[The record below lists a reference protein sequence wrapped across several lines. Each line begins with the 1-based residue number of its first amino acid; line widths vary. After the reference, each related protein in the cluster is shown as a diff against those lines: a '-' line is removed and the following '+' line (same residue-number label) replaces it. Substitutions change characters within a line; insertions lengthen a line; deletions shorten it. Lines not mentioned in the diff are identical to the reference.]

1 MQLRPR
7 AAGWAVIMVIA
18 LFLGGVLGFWAFD
31 YSQRRTLANSR
42 SAESAIAAGFAL
54 TRQIHSV
61 FSDLAY
67 LSQQPDLIRFRLGLV
82 DDRSVVEASWG
93 RYLDKHPY
101 LEQIRY
107 LDSTGLEQLR
117 VERGDDGPVV
127 TPVTE
132 LQDKSSRY
140 YFLDVLELAPGQIYL
155 SPIDLNV
162 EHGAYEFPLRPMM
175 RFVLRTSASPSGENP
190 GFLVLNVDADYLLHP
205 LIQLP
210 ESTAMQLLLA
220 DADGRL
226 LLDESGQ
233 PYWRKGEILPTMQ
246 LSTGLLYELPQQ
258 ELYTQVEGDQFI
270 TRLRVSPRNSSM
282 VAPAAMLPVYAPY
295 MPWFVIVRAEVP
307 LLPVHQELL
316 QLLWSS
322 LLMLVLATLCGLLV
336 RRSLQLETALRQTD
350 AYREE
355 AQSRAEENA
364 AMVAQL
370 GEGIL
375 VFDAEQQLVRTN
387 DAARRMLEVRATAFD
402 AALSAQQLLP
412 ELCRFGHLQAGG
424 AELLLESDP
433 PALVHAHS
441 SHLMLGS
448 RLHHLVVLSGFGPIG
463 GQESRMV
470 QLVQAFDASDEM
482 MLLLR
487 DDGTIEY
494 MNRAARS
501 AVAPECSAGQCPDL
515 ASLGLQLDEK
525 IDELMTRLRHD
536 GAVLEGSGELQ
547 VGARTQVLRYQLSR
561 ISHCGQELHYLLQM
575 RDVSR
580 HLDTSRQLQRLGE
593 QDMLRVL
600 SSRVQLAR
608 GFEDW
613 MRQHSHL
620 ALLVLDIDRLSMINN
635 SLGYRAGDS
644 VIRQFGHRLTDA
656 APEALVA
663 RLSADSFV
671 VVCEEEEQGVFALI
685 DRLKLRMAVP
695 MQLGGQ
701 HIKMSF
707 SVGVAFWPEHA
718 AQFEPLLQAA
728 QVALNNVKG
737 MRGQVAVFEPSQAQ
751 TSRDLLV
758 LEEYLKQAI
767 EEERFEL
774 HFQPLVNA
782 KSGRIEQFE
791 ALMRLRDEQG
801 SPISPDRFIP
811 VLEESGWILMLEPW
825 LMRTAVSAAA
835 TLARRIEGGTCVA
848 INVCG
853 QELIEPGFI
862 ERLVGILTECRC
874 EPSWISLEVTERQF
888 LEHPEAIIEVLKA
901 LRELGVRVAVDD
913 FGTGYSSLAYIKRLP
928 VEHLKIDR
936 EFIRELPQSAP
947 DEAIV
952 RSVGRMAD
960 GLGMQVIAE
969 GVETREQA
977 LWLSQHHIHL
987 FQGYLF
993 AHPAPLETW
1002 LSENALN
1009 QVTRPLRA
1017 ELREILGG

>member
-1 MQLRPR
+1 
-7 AAGWAVIMVIA
+7 
-18 LFLGGVLGFWAFD
+18 
-31 YSQRRTLANSR
+31 
-42 SAESAIAAGFAL
+42 
-54 TRQIHSV
+54 
-61 FSDLAY
+61 
-67 LSQQPDLIRFRLGLV
+67 
-82 DDRSVVEASWG
+82 
-93 RYLDKHPY
+93 
-101 LEQIRY
+101 
-107 LDSTGLEQLR
+107 
-117 VERGDDGPVV
+117 
-127 TPVTE
+127 
-132 LQDKSSRY
+132 
-140 YFLDVLELAPGQIYL
+140 
-155 SPIDLNV
+155 
-162 EHGAYEFPLRPMM
+162 
-175 RFVLRTSASPSGENP
+175 
-190 GFLVLNVDADYLLHP
+190 
-205 LIQLP
+205 
-210 ESTAMQLLLA
+210 
-220 DADGRL
+220 
-226 LLDESGQ
+226 
-233 PYWRKGEILPTMQ
+233 
-246 LSTGLLYELPQQ
+246 
-258 ELYTQVEGDQFI
+258 
-270 TRLRVSPRNSSM
+270 
-282 VAPAAMLPVYAPY
+282 
-295 MPWFVIVRAEVP
+295 
-307 LLPVHQELL
+307 
-316 QLLWSS
+316 
-322 LLMLVLATLCGLLV
+322 
-336 RRSLQLETALRQTD
+336 
-350 AYREE
+350 
-355 AQSRAEENA
+355 
-364 AMVAQL
+364 
-370 GEGIL
+370 
-375 VFDAEQQLVRTN
+375 
-387 DAARRMLEVRATAFD
+387 
-402 AALSAQQLLP
+402 
-412 ELCRFGHLQAGG
+412 
-424 AELLLESDP
+424 
-433 PALVHAHS
+433 
-441 SHLMLGS
+441 MLGS
-448 RLHHLVVLSGFGPIG
+448 QLHHLVVLSGFGPIG
-463 GQESRMV
+463 TQESRMV

-482 MLLLR
+482 ILLLR
-487 DDGTIEY
+487 EDGDIEY
-494 MNRAARS
+494 LNRAARS

-515 ASLGLQLDEK
+515 ASLGLQLDEE
-525 IDELMTRLRHD
+525 IDELMTRLSHD
-536 GAVLEGSGELQ
+536 GAVVEGSGELQ
-547 VGARTQVLRYQLSR
+547 VDARTQVLRYQLSR

-580 HLDTSRQLQRLGE
+580 YQDTSRQLQRLGE

-613 MRQHSHL
+613 MVRHGRL

-644 VIRQFGHRLTDA
+644 VIRQFSHRLTDS

-671 VVCEEEEQGVFALI
+671 LVCEGEEQAVFALI
-685 DRLKLRMAVP
+685 DRLKQKMAVP

-737 MRGQVAVFEPSQAQ
+737 MRGQVAVFEPGQVQ
-751 TSRDLLV
+751 TSHDLLV
-758 LEEYLKQAI
+758 LEEYLKLAI

-782 KSGRIEQFE
+782 KNGRIEQFE

-801 SPISPDRFIP
+801 MPISPDRFIP

-825 LMRTAVSAAA
+825 LMRTAISAAA

-862 ERLVGILTECRC
+862 ERLVGVLTECRC
-874 EPSWISLEVTERQF
+874 EPGWISLEVTERQF
-888 LEHPEAIIEVLKA
+888 LEHPESIIEVLKA

-936 EFIRELPQSAP
+936 EFIRELPRSAP

-1002 LSENALN
+1002 LSEEALN
-1009 QVTRPLRA
+1009 QVTRPLRT
-1017 ELREILGG
+1017 ELREMFGG